1 MKTYEILKRRTDF
14 YLDSD
19 NVCRWKYVGV
29 EYLPPESPIRK
40 RGKVILGVCEVC
52 GKTPIYNNFILKYM
66 GNEKYPTGTEVPVGS
81 ECIHFLDEEDMLK
94 FERDKK
100 KLRDNKAA
108 IRLFITSLY
117 LEKILEDNKKLL
129 ADRYWTYGGK
139 TFKLTDS
146 IRYVINKFSVGK
158 TIYSYNA
165 HSLLPALKAEL
176 ATYGII
182 IPDYR
187 EIKKIF
193 GGDKN
198 IMEIYEKRVRLDDV

>member
-1 MKTYEILKRRTDF
+1 MRADEILKRRINF

-29 EYLPPESPIRK
+29 EYLPAESPIRK
-40 RGKVILGVCEVC
+40 RGKVVLGVCEVC

-66 GNEKYPTGTEVPVGS
+66 GNEKYPTGVEVPVGS
-81 ECIHFLDEEDMLK
+81 ECIHFLGEADMLR

-100 KLRDNKAA
+100 KLRDNKDSV
-108 IRLFITSLY
+108 RLFVTSVY
-117 LEKILEDNKKLL
+117 LERILEDNQKLL
-129 ADRYWTYGGK
+129 ANRYWTYGDK

-146 IRYVINKFSVGK
+146 IRYVINKFAMGK
-158 TIYSYNA
+158 SIYGYNA

-176 ATYGII
+176 AKYGII

-187 EIKKIF
+187 EIKKMF
-193 GGDKN
+193 GTDAN
-198 IMEIYEKRVRLDDV
+198 LMEIYEKWVR